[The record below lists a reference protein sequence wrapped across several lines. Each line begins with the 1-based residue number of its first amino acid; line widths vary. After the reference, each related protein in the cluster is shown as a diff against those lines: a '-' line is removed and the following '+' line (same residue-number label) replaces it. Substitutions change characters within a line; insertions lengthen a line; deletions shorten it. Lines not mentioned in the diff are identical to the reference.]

1 MDDDDD
7 PIVQRPDETRIQPPP
22 SRPVPPLTDPD
33 AVHVVHEAERVRVLP
48 DADEVNVMHEEERVR
63 VLPDGTV
70 IRERDRIEQGQS
82 WFRRYLPWILI
93 AILGLLIIAGLVL
106 WYVTKSDTKT
116 VPTVVGLRSD
126 AAVNRL
132 QNDGLK
138 VQIVPQSST
147 RPAGVVFGQ
156 NPAGGASVSKG
167 TTVRLLVSKGRS
179 LVTVPNAVGLS
190 QVDARNKLVNA
201 GFAVIT
207 AQVPS
212 DQPVGTVT
220 AQDPPAGTR
229 VAPGTK
235 VHINVSK
242 GKAVVPVP
250 SEVGN
255 TLSNAQGRA
264 RGEGLQGR
272 DDARAVELAGG
283 YRRLPESRRWFGPE
297 GLDRP
302 AQRLAGAVDDHDHS
316 DSHDAHDDGHD
327 AHDDDHDA
335 HDDDHDEHH
344 GHGHDTLDEHLGGGP
359 V

>member
-7 PIVQRPDETRIQPPP
+7 PIVQRPDETRIQPP
-22 SRPVPPLTDPD
+22 RRAVPPRPDPD
-33 AVHVVHEAERVRVLP
+33 AVHIVHEEERVGALP
-48 DADEVNVMHEEERVR
+48 DADEVNVLHEEERVR

-70 IRERDRIEQGQS
+70 LRERDRIEQEQS

-93 AILGLLIIAGLVL
+93 AILGLVIIAGLAL
-106 WYVTKSDTKT
+106 WYVTRSDTKT
-116 VPTVVGLRSD
+116 VPSVVGLQSD

-132 QNDGLK
+132 QNDGFK
-138 VQIVPQSST
+138 VQIVRQSST
-147 RPAGVVFGQ
+147 GPAGVVFGQ
-156 NPAGGASVSKG
+156 NPAADASVSKG
-167 TTVRLLVSKGRS
+167 STVRLLVSKGRS

-190 QVDARNKLVNA
+190 QVDARNRLVNA

-207 AQVPS
+207 AQVPA

-255 TLSNAQGRA
+255 SLSSAQAALEAKGFKVVTTPVPSSSPA
-264 RGEGLQGR
+264 DTVVSQSP
-272 DDARAVELAGG
+272 AGG
-283 YRRLPESRRWFGPE
+283 SAPKGSTVQLNISQGPSATTTTATVTTPTTTVTTPTTTVTTPTTTTATSTT
-297 GLDRP
+297 GTVTTP
-302 AQRLAGAVDDHDHS
+302 
-316 DSHDAHDDGHD
+316 
-327 AHDDDHDA
+327 
-335 HDDDHDEHH
+335 
-344 GHGHDTLDEHLGGGP
+344 
-359 V
+359 